1 MPPRRSARLAMK
13 PRVNFREP
21 SLRISKYPRVT
32 KQRTPY
38 PSTCSKILI
47 GLNYIILIAF
57 SLTLT
62 APFVVTDNHVRK
74 YLTVT

>member
-1 MPPRRSARLAMK
+1 MAPRRSARLAMK

-21 SLRISKYPRVT
+21 SLRIGKYPRVT
-32 KQRTPY
+32 KQRINY

-47 GLNYIILIAF
+47 GLNYIVLFAI

-62 APFVVTDNHVRK
+62 APFLVHVTRI
-74 YLTVT
+74 